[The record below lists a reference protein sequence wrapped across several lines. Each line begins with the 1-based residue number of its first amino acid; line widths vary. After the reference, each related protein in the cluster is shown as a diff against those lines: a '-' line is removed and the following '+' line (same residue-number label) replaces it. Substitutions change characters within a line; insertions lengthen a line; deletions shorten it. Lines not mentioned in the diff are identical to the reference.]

1 MMMDLPKGLAQNPYV
16 RALGM
21 KVHPVSRRELVVI
34 GGSIPHTV
42 TVANNHL
49 ICDCKAAQF
58 KSHCAHVLA
67 VLSLKEQKDMP
78 FTVDRPTGRTD
89 EPKDL
94 PVPLP
99 RKTIYGGILL
109 GYTKEF
115 DKTDFKTKLPVK
127 DEKTGKVIRQR
138 TFRFLATHTTAGD
151 KWIKL
156 DHLTEAKAKI
166 NMKWFCDPKTG
177 VKSPLFQLVEA
188 VSGIPA
194 EELLA
199 LEDAEIGEAVDN
211 AVGGVCAFFAEPVVK
226 EQGYIG
232 NFIDSQSF
240 EKADAYLA
248 KLGAAMQSKCEFSYT
263 TNEDEP
269 RRYVVSP
276 KGETQSADAVA
287 QAPAPADEDLDSEVP
302 F

>member
-1 MMMDLPKGLAQNPYV
+1 MLEALPKALARNPYV

-21 KVHPVSRRELVVI
+21 KVHPISRRELVVI

-42 TVANNHL
+42 MVADNHL

-58 KSHCAHVLA
+58 KSRCAHVLA
-67 VLSLKEQKDMP
+67 VLALKEKPDMA

-89 EPKDL
+89 DAKEL

-99 RKTIYGGILL
+99 RKTIYGGILI

-115 DKTDFKTKLPVK
+115 DKTDFKTKQPVK
-127 DEKTGKVIRQR
+127 DEKTGKVIKQR
-138 TFRFLATHTTAGD
+138 TFRFLATHTAAGD

-156 DHLTEAKAKI
+156 DTLTEAKAKI
-166 NMKWFCDPKTG
+166 NMKWFCDPRTG
-177 VKSPLFQLVEA
+177 VQSPLFQLVRS
-188 VSGIPA
+188 VSGRDP
-194 EELLA
+194 EDLLA
-199 LEDAEIGEAVDN
+199 LSDAEIGEAVDD
-211 AVGGVCAFFAEPVVK
+211 AVGGVCAFLAEPLVK
-226 EQGYIG
+226 DSYLG

-248 KLGAAMQSKCEFSYT
+248 KLGEAMQAKIDFAYT
-263 TNEDEP
+263 ENEDEP
-269 RRYVVSP
+269 RRYVRSP
-276 KGETQSADAVA
+276 KGATQPANAPTQRAEPTADELDDAV
-287 QAPAPADEDLDSEVP
+287 P